1 MSIQTVNPITNKT
14 VKSFEEMTEKTVD
27 AKVAKAHLAY
37 ANWKETSYQQRAD
50 LLHKVAKLMR
60 SKKSELAKTI
70 TLEMENSSQAEGE
83 IDLSADILD
92 YYADNAEG
100 FLADKVLDPEY
111 GEAIRN
117 SPIGVLLGVMP

>member
-1 MSIQTVNPITNKT
+1 MSIQTVNPNTNKT

-60 SKKSELAKTI
+60 IKKPELAKTI
-70 TLEMENSSQAEGE
+70 TLEMENSCPSRR
-83 IDLSADILD
+83 
-92 YYADNAEG
+92 
-100 FLADKVLDPEY
+100 
-111 GEAIRN
+111 RN
-117 SPIGVLLGVMP
+117 RLEC

>member
-1 MSIQTVNPITNKT
+1 MSIQTVNPNTNKT

-37 ANWKETSYQQRAD
+37 ANWKETSYQQG
-50 LLHKVAKLMR
+50 LICHKVAKLMR
-60 SKKSELAKTI
+60 SKKPACCQT
-70 TLEMENSSQAEGE
+70 TLEMGKPSSQAEGE

-92 YYADNAEG
+92 YADNAEG

-111 GEAIRN
+111 GEAI
-117 SPIGVLLGVMP
+117 IEIAQLVYC